1 MTSQSIKWC
10 CSAALIFSSFSQT
23 HADSMAHNRNTII
36 FLGDSITQSGDK
48 PGGYVTRVRDTI
60 KTRGAS
66 SNVEVLG
73 AGISGNKVPD
83 LEKRLERDV
92 LSKNPTTVVI
102 YIGINDV
109 WHSIRKQGTPKDLFS
124 QGLRSI
130 VNRIQRTGSRVILC
144 TPSVIGEKA
153 SGENPLDEMLDDYSN
168 VTRTISQEL
177 GTGLIDLRA
186 SFRDHLAQINTHNFE
201 NGVLTTDGVH
211 LNEAGNAFVAKKM
224 LEGLGISRHLRHVVM
239 FKFKEDST
247 PTDIQTI
254 IDAFSQLPY
263 AIKEIQ
269 DFEWGTDISPEGK
282 SKGFTHCFIVT
293 FKNESDRDAYL
304 PHPAH
309 KKFVEIVGPH
319 VEDVCVV
326 DFWTEPRF

>member
-1 MTSQSIKWC
+1 MTDDNKQ
-10 CSAALIFSSFSQT
+10 
-23 HADSMAHNRNTII
+23 II
-36 FLGDSITQSGDK
+36 FFGDSITQSGDT
-48 PGGYVTRVRDTI
+48 PGGYVTQVRDTI
-60 KTRGAS
+60 KTLSPS
-66 SNVEVLG
+66 SNVNVLG

-83 LEKRLERDV
+83 LEKRLDRDV

-109 WHSIRKQGTPKDLFS
+109 WHSIRQQGTPKDRFS
-124 QGLRSI
+124 QGLRNVI
-130 VNRIQRTGSRVILC
+130 NRIHKTGSRVILC

-153 SGENPLDEMLDDYSN
+153 SGENPLDEMLDDYSDI
-168 VTRTISQEL
+168 TRTIAHEL
-177 GTGLIDLRA
+177 GTGLIDLRS
-186 SFRDHLAQINTHNFE
+186 SFRAHLAQVNTRNRE
-201 NGVLTTDGVH
+201 KGVLTTDGVH
-211 LNEAGNAFVAKKM
+211 LNEAGNTFVAKKM
-224 LEGLGISRHLRHVVM
+224 LEGLGMNRHLRHVVM

-247 PTDIQTI
+247 SHDIQTI
-254 IDAFSQLPY
+254 TNAFGQLPH

-309 KKFVEIVGPH
+309 KTFVDIVGPH

-326 DFWTEPRF
+326 DFWTQSGF